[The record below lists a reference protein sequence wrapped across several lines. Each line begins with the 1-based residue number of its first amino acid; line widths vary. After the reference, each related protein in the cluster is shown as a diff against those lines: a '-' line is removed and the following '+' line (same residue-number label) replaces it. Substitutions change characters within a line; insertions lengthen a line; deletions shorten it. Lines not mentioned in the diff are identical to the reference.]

1 MEQSGTCMRIPLNAL
16 GSCGSCS
23 SPPPGLGV
31 LQVDLTAGAT
41 LGEMAADLG
50 ATQFTGG

>member
-1 MEQSGTCMRIPLNAL
+1 MHAHPSKCPRELWFLLI
-16 GSCGSCS
+16 
-23 SPPPGLGV
+23 PPPGLGV